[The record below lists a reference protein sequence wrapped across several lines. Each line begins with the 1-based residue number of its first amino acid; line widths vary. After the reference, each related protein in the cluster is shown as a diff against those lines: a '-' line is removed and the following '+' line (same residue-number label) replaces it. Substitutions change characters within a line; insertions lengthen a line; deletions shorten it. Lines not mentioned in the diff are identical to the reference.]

1 MFIKAKIDYQII
13 SDFVTMKINSETLKQ
28 DIDQLTTEELQAVAD
43 FIAFLRFRQRR
54 RSAFDVNQ
62 LAELMTEFSQ
72 EDQAFAEAGMTD
84 YYTMLTEEDG

>member
-1 MFIKAKIDYQII
+1 MFINGKIDYQVI

-72 EDQAFAEAGMTD
+72 EDQAFAE
-84 YYTMLTEEDG
+84 EDG

>member
-1 MFIKAKIDYQII
+1 
-13 SDFVTMKINSETLKQ
+13 
-28 DIDQLTTEELQAVAD
+28 VAD